1 MSVIKKPYAVR
12 VFAAI
17 GLLLLSLVFLL
28 PYFWMLGSAF
38 KPRSELFAYVNPVSW
53 RTFVPLSP
61 TWDNFRQLFAMNFQR
76 NVFNSLL
83 LSIVTVVGSMF
94 ICSSMAYIFSRFEF
108 PGRKAIYAVVVF
120 TMMVPFEA
128 RMIPSFLVV
137 QNLGLGD
144 TFTALWLPWLVDAF
158 QIMLF
163 TNHFEAI
170 PADLHNAAV
179 IDGCPHWKIF
189 YKILLPNIV
198 PALISGGLIKFFFA
212 WDSYVWPLII
222 LRKPTWQVLGV
233 AIANLF
239 TDQRI
244 AWELVFASSLLSTIP
259 VLLLFLL
266 LQKYY
271 VAGMTSGGVKE

>member
-1 MSVIKKPYAVR
+1 MSVTKKNNVTKPL
-12 VFAAI
+12 VFL
-17 GLLLLSLVFLL
+17 GLILLSLVFLL

-53 RTFVPLSP
+53 KTFIPLSP
-61 TWDNFRQLFAMNFQR
+61 TWDNFRQLFAMDFQR
-76 NVFNSLL
+76 NVFNTLL
-83 LSIVTVVGSMF
+83 LSVVTVIGSMF
-94 ICSSMAYIFSRFEF
+94 ICSSMAYVFSRFEF
-108 PGRKAIYAVVVF
+108 PGRKIIYAVVVF

-163 TNHFEAI
+163 TNHFESI
-170 PADLHNAAV
+170 PGDLHNAAV

-189 YKILLPNIV
+189 YKIMLPNIV

-259 VLLLFLL
+259 VLLLFLF

>member
-259 VLLLFLL
+259 VLLLFLF